1 MDCRSSID
9 APAHSS
15 LRIST
20 ENHDCPDTLS
30 VASSAASSTS
40 SVFSLDAPS
49 SQGSVSST
57 STSWENENDNTFL
70 IYQADSRLTTAAIT
84 AHNSSETLRDI
95 KPLPISSHS
104 VNRVAPEARRHPRR
118 TQIQITCYGPR
129 GPPSLVRQSERKD
142 NFVEGLVDTTT
153 QMIETIWPLSVMSCG
168 RETSTEGKNHNL
180 IGLKTFVQEVLRRSK
195 TSYSTLQVALYYLI
209 LVQNC
214 LPGHD
219 FTMEQREDSQACRA
233 MQCGRRMFLASLILA
248 SKYLQDRNFSA
259 RAWSKISG
267 LKACEINANELA
279 FVKAVQWKLHIPEP
293 VFQRWSDIVLK
304 YSPSA
309 SSLSFQRC
317 SSGAASTWKTIIP
330 LLKPDLPT
338 VDFGHA
344 ELAND
349 HRLSKSEMQSSTH
362 MFNEPI
368 WSTSNEAT
376 PTAPSTIPKTLE
388 PTPRAI
394 SENDDILATLRRLGP
409 LPTPAM
415 TPRSGLPTNSFST
428 PAVSAEGLFPGRSS
442 ISLAMEQARKVGMAR
457 MTLDNPNPAWRPMLP
472 QPFATSAR
480 RSSLA
485 RTSSSISSPES
496 MISDVSS
503 RSSRSSRSS
512 SISSIA
518 SSTCALPLSKPGGL
532 AAQATRRCA
541 NIQLSGIKEN
551 RTMQEASASQMTA
564 EDELVWGVV
573 RAGKLIS
580 ASPIASTECVPQ
592 ISAEDELVWGVLRAG
607 KLISASPIAST
618 ECAIE
623 EGSHL
628 EPHYLHCN
636 PSAHEAASALR
647 DLALGQLA
655 QPVARPA
662 KSRKRERPLS
672 MDLSTQ
678 AAVRELIAP
687 RALADISNGNR
698 RNVNDS
704 IVLPDGRLADSFLV
718 PRSCQYSV
726 ATERDCNLKSMLA
739 KDWPR
744 KRTCGNAGKEEVLI
758 LNRMAAERALHPRP
772 GMWDSIIE

>member
-1 MDCRSSID
+1 M
-9 APAHSS
+9 
-15 LRIST
+15 ST
-20 ENHDCPDTLS
+20 DFPNL
-30 VASSAASSTS
+30 
-40 SVFSLDAPS
+40 
-49 SQGSVSST
+49 Q
-57 STSWENENDNTFL
+57 
-70 IYQADSRLTTAAIT
+70 
-84 AHNSSETLRDI
+84 
-95 KPLPISSHS
+95 
-104 VNRVAPEARRHPRR
+104 
-118 TQIQITCYGPR
+118 
-129 GPPSLVRQSERKD
+129 
-142 NFVEGLVDTTT
+142 DTTS

-180 IGLKTFVQEVLRRSK
+180 IGLRTFVEEVLRRSK

-293 VFQRWSDIVLK
+293 VFQRWTDIVLK

-309 SSLSFQRC
+309 SYFSSQR
-317 SSGAASTWKTIIP
+317 SSPCVASTWKRIIP

-349 HRLSKSEMQSSTH
+349 HRLSKSEMQSSPH
-362 MFNEPI
+362 IFNEPI

-376 PTAPSTIPKTLE
+376 PTAPTTIPKTLE
-388 PTPRAI
+388 PTPRATPKTD
-394 SENDDILATLRRLGP
+394 NILPALRRLGP

-415 TPRSGLPTNSFST
+415 TPQSGLPTNSFST
-428 PAVSAEGLFPGRSS
+428 PAVSAEGLCPRRSS
-442 ISLAMEQARKVGMAR
+442 MSLAMEQVRNVSMAR
-457 MTLDNPNPAWRPMLP
+457 MTLDNPNSAWRPVLP
-472 QPFATSAR
+472 QPFPTSAR

-485 RTSSSISSPES
+485 RTGSSISSPES
-496 MISDVSS
+496 MVSDV
-503 RSSRSSRSS
+503 SSRSSRSS

-551 RTMQEASASQMTA
+551 RTVEETSVPQFSA
-564 EDELVWGVV
+564 EDERLWDTLK
-573 RAGKLIS
+573 AGKVIS
-580 ASPIASTECVPQ
+580 ASPTASTEY
-592 ISAEDELVWGVLRAG
+592 
-607 KLISASPIAST
+607 
-618 ECAIE
+618 AIE
-623 EGSHL
+623 EGSQS
-628 EPHYLHCN
+628 ERHYLHYTT
-636 PSAHEAASALR
+636 PAHEAASALQ

-655 QPVARPA
+655 QPVARLA

-687 RALADISNGNR
+687 RALADISHGGRCNG
-698 RNVNDS
+698 NDS

-718 PRSCQYSV
+718 PRSCQ
-726 ATERDCNLKSMLA
+726 RDCNLKSMLA

-744 KRTCGNAGKEEVLI
+744 KRTCGNTGKEEVVI
-758 LNRMAAERALHPRP
+758 INRMVADRALHPGP
-772 GMWDSIIE
+772 GMWDGISRDPMSSNNESLSFSLEIPRIQIRDGTCA

>member
-1 MDCRSSID
+1 
-9 APAHSS
+9 
-15 LRIST
+15 
-20 ENHDCPDTLS
+20 
-30 VASSAASSTS
+30 
-40 SVFSLDAPS
+40 
-49 SQGSVSST
+49 
-57 STSWENENDNTFL
+57 
-70 IYQADSRLTTAAIT
+70 
-84 AHNSSETLRDI
+84 
-95 KPLPISSHS
+95 
-104 VNRVAPEARRHPRR
+104 
-118 TQIQITCYGPR
+118 
-129 GPPSLVRQSERKD
+129 
-142 NFVEGLVDTTT
+142 
-153 QMIETIWPLSVMSCG
+153 MSCG
-168 RETSTEGKNHNL
+168 RETSTESKNQNL

-195 TSYSTLQVALYYLI
+195 TSYSTLQVALYYLV

-293 VFQRWSDIVLK
+293 VFQRWTDIVLK

-309 SSLSFQRC
+309 SSLSLQR
-317 SSGAASTWKTIIP
+317 SSAGAASTWKSIIP

-349 HRLSKSEMQSSTH
+349 HRLPKPEMRSSTH

-376 PTAPSTIPKTLE
+376 PTAPTTIPKTLE
-388 PTPRAI
+388 PTPRATPK
-394 SENDDILATLRRLGP
+394 NDNILPALRRLGP

-415 TPRSGLPTNSFST
+415 TPQSSLPTNSFST
-428 PAVSAEGLFPGRSS
+428 PAVSAEGLCPRRSS
-442 ISLAMEQARKVGMAR
+442 MNLAMEQMRNVSMAR

-472 QPFATSAR
+472 QPFPTSAR

-496 MISDVSS
+496 MISDV
-503 RSSRSSRSS
+503 SSRSSRSS

-551 RTMQEASASQMTA
+551 RPIQEASAPQISA
-564 EDELVWGVV
+564 EGEHLWDILKTPKV
-573 RAGKLIS
+573 IS
-580 ASPIASTECVPQ
+580 ASPIASTEY
-592 ISAEDELVWGVLRAG
+592 E
-607 KLISASPIAST
+607 
-618 ECAIE
+618 IE

-628 EPHYLHCN
+628 EPHYLHYN
-636 PSAHEAASALR
+636 PSAHEAASALQ
-647 DLALGQLA
+647 DLALGQLPQA
-655 QPVARPA
+655 IARPA

-687 RALADISNGNR
+687 RALADISNGR
-698 RNVNDS
+698 RGNGNDS

-718 PRSCQYSV
+718 PRSCQHSV
-726 ATERDCNLKSMLA
+726 APEGDCNLKSMLA

-758 LNRMAAERALHPRP
+758 INRMVAERALHPGP
-772 GMWDSIIE
+772 GMWDGII